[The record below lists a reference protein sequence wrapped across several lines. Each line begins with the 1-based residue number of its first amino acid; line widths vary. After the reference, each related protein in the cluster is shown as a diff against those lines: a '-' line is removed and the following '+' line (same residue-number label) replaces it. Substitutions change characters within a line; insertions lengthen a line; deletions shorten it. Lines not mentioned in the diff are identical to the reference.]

1 MKNDGETQASTK
13 GTISVRLVGEALVEW
28 RRQGGE
34 QGEVLQ
40 AAGID
45 PQLLGKP
52 YARVTSHAYS
62 RLWLDLA
69 RRMDDEFFGM
79 DSRRLKSGS
88 FAFMSR
94 CAIHEQTLEPAL
106 TGILRFLCLQFDD
119 FQPRLQ
125 RRGGLAEIVLD
136 EAPGRY
142 GRALSYFTL
151 WMITHGLAC
160 WLVGRRIPILAIDLR
175 CPQPDYIE
183 DYRVMFSDNLRFSR
197 PLSRLLFNA
206 DCLALP
212 VRRDKRELRRFLLGA
227 PANILVRYRDPQSL
241 AARIKAYLRSLRPG
255 RWPDADA
262 LAGHFFMAPSTL
274 RRKLSLEGQSYQA
287 LKDQVR
293 RDLAIS
299 DTEMSLLMGLSFA
312 LFYTLCG
319 IPLGRMAD
327 NRSRRGLI
335 LFGVLVWSAMTA
347 ACGLARSYWQ
357 FLTFRVGVGVG
368 EAALSPAAYS
378 LIADSFPRERRATAI
393 SVYSMGIYLG
403 SGLAFLLGGLVIKF
417 ASAQGDVHLPLFGEV
432 RPWQLIFLILGAA
445 GVLFC
450 LLLLAIREPARRGVG
465 AGVAVPL
472 GEVGAYLRA
481 NRKTVLCHNFGFA
494 CLSFAG
500 YGSGAWVPTFFVRT
514 HGWDAGH
521 VGVVYG
527 SIVAVFGCLGIVFGG
542 RLADYWAKRG
552 RSDANMRVGLLA
564 AWAVI
569 PFTLVY
575 PLLDNANWA
584 AALMAPTV
592 FFLSMP
598 FGVAPAAI
606 QEIMPNSMRGQA
618 SAIYLFVVTLFGL
631 GVGPTAVALVTDF
644 VFADDMA
651 LRYSLLLV
659 TLAAVLGAVVLL
671 GIGLKPYRASL
682 EHLKDW
688 SLRREGEG
696 GEDWK
701 ASRQP
706 A

>member
-1 MKNDGETQASTK
+1 
-13 GTISVRLVGEALVEW
+13 
-28 RRQGGE
+28 
-34 QGEVLQ
+34 
-40 AAGID
+40 
-45 PQLLGKP
+45 
-52 YARVTSHAYS
+52 
-62 RLWLDLA
+62 
-69 RRMDDEFFGM
+69 
-79 DSRRLKSGS
+79 
-88 FAFMSR
+88 
-94 CAIHEQTLEPAL
+94 
-106 TGILRFLCLQFDD
+106 
-119 FQPRLQ
+119 
-125 RRGGLAEIVLD
+125 
-136 EAPGRY
+136 
-142 GRALSYFTL
+142 
-151 WMITHGLAC
+151 
-160 WLVGRRIPILAIDLR
+160 
-175 CPQPDYIE
+175 
-183 DYRVMFSDNLRFSR
+183 
-197 PLSRLLFNA
+197 
-206 DCLALP
+206 
-212 VRRDKRELRRFLLGA
+212 
-227 PANILVRYRDPQSL
+227 
-241 AARIKAYLRSLRPG
+241 
-255 RWPDADA
+255 
-262 LAGHFFMAPSTL
+262 
-274 RRKLSLEGQSYQA
+274 
-287 LKDQVR
+287 
-293 RDLAIS
+293 
-299 DTEMSLLMGLSFA
+299 
-312 LFYTLCG
+312 
-319 IPLGRMAD
+319 
-327 NRSRRGLI
+327 
-335 LFGVLVWSAMTA
+335 
-347 ACGLARSYWQ
+347 
-357 FLTFRVGVGVG
+357 
-368 EAALSPAAYS
+368 
-378 LIADSFPRERRATAI
+378 
-393 SVYSMGIYLG
+393 
-403 SGLAFLLGGLVIKF
+403 GGLVIKF